1 MCIRERGF
9 DSVVF
14 LTADQVHIRDQ
25 TVRLGPEYDLRFLTD
40 SLGSAEG
47 ISHQICEIIEKR
59 VARLHQRKPFIKSSF
74 SYMRRDREKRNALF
88 RHRCISK

>member
-1 MCIRERGF
+1 MRIGERGF

-14 LTADQVHIRDQ
+14 LAADQVHIRDQ
-25 TVRLGPEYDLRFLTD
+25 AIRLGSENGLRFLAN
-40 SLGSAEG
+40 SLGCPDG
-47 ISHQICEIIEKR
+47 IGHQICEIIEKR

>member
-1 MCIRERGF
+1 MRLCKRGF
-9 DSVVF
+9 NRVVF
-14 LTADQVHIRDQ
+14 LAADQVHIGDQ
-25 TVRLGPEYDLRFLTD
+25 TVCLGPENGLRFLAD
-40 SLGSAEG
+40 RLGRTEG
-47 ISHQICEIIEKR
+47 IGHQICEIIEKR